1 MSRSVRT
8 TAVSLAAVALLSCI
22 SLFLFFSFDG
32 PFGTINDAGNAMTAL
47 LCAALALLLHRSG
60 GVTGTAIAC
69 LGAASAV
76 AGSYLVMSDTTG
88 YFLAGLVSA
97 LGFALVGVWLVLVC
111 RSDDV
116 PGRRS
121 GVAAGAVMAL
131 GLVNLPG
138 VLQGLDDQDSAPR
151 WLLAAGVCWAGTYLL
166 LPIWALRLARAG
178 GRTTGSGAQQR
189 RSRKR

>member
-1 MSRSVRT
+1 M
-8 TAVSLAAVALLSCI
+8 SLAAVALLSCI
-22 SLFLFFSFDG
+22 SLFLFFSLGG

-60 GVTGTAIAC
+60 GVTVTAIAC

-116 PGRRS
+116 PARRS

-131 GLVNLPG
+131 GLVNLPW

-151 WLLAAGVCWAGTYLL
+151 WLLLAAGVCWAGTYLL
-166 LPIWALRLARAG
+166 LPLWALRFARAG
-178 GRTTGSGAQQR
+178 GRTTGSGAHQR